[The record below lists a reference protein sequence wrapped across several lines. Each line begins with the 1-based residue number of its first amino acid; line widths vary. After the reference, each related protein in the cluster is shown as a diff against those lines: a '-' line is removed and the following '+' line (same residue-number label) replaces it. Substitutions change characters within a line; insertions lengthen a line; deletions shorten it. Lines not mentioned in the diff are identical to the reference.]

1 MSDTPSW
8 VGGADVRAAR
18 PARRPVP
25 ARLAAAAVLTAGLAI
40 VETVHI
46 VGRDELVP
54 ALRGFLVLV
63 VALQVVLAVATA
75 RRNAGAALGLLVYQ
89 VTTVLAAV
97 AGGFGDE
104 RPLLAV
110 GAVIVVVLVSSS
122 LSAFPTI
129 ELPPLRP
136 IDRGNEP

>member
-1 MSDTPSW
+1 
-8 VGGADVRAAR
+8 
-18 PARRPVP
+18 VP
-25 ARLAAAAVLTAGLAI
+25 ARLAAAAVLTAGLAV

-46 VGRDELVP
+46 IGRDELVP
-54 ALRGFLVLV
+54 GLRGFLVVV
-63 VALQVVLAVATA
+63 VALQVVLAMATA

-97 AGGFGDE
+97 AGGFGDQ
-104 RPLLAV
+104 RLLLAA
-110 GAVIVVVLVSSS
+110 GAVIVTVLVSSS

-136 IDRGNEP
+136 LDRGNEP